1 MMKKEQD
8 SGLFNRLMGDKTI
21 WAMVALLAIF
31 SFLPVYSASSNLAY
45 LGSEDGNT
53 FVYLLKHFFHLAF
66 GLLIMFAVHK
76 IPYRYY
82 RGLSILLIPVVV
94 LLLIFTLAQGV
105 SVQGSY
111 ASRWIQL
118 PIVNMSFQTSEFAG
132 LILMIYVAR
141 YIAKKRENPI
151 TFKASLLHLW
161 LPVFLIVGLI
171 LPANLSTAL
180 ILFSMVVLLLIIG
193 GYSMRYLSII
203 LVSGI
208 VMLSIFG
215 LTAKAFPG
223 LFPNRVDTWISRI
236 ESFTDSRS
244 EKEQYQVEKAK
255 IAIATGGITGNGI
268 GKSVQ
273 RNFLPQSSS
282 DFIYAIIVEEMGLIG
297 GIGVLLV
304 YLILMFR
311 IAIIVTNANSMF
323 AKLLVIAVGVPV
335 VFQAFIN
342 IGVAVNLFPVTGQ
355 TLPLISSGGTSI
367 WMTCVAFGIVQS
379 VAARKGEVNSGNDE
393 DGSAINEFG
402 ENPLDVLSEAQ

>member
-1 MMKKEQD
+1 M
-8 SGLFNRLMGDKTI
+8 
-21 WAMVALLAIF
+21 A
-31 SFLPVYSASSNLAY
+31 
-45 LGSEDGNT
+45 
-53 FVYLLKHFFHLAF
+53 
-66 GLLIMFAVHK
+66 
-76 IPYRYY
+76 
-82 RGLSILLIPVVV
+82 
-94 LLLIFTLAQGV
+94 
-105 SVQGSY
+105 
-111 ASRWIQL
+111 
-118 PIVNMSFQTSEFAG
+118 AG
-132 LILMIYVAR
+132 LPDR
-141 YIAKKRENPI
+141 R
-151 TFKASLLHLW
+151 
-161 LPVFLIVGLI
+161 LI

-208 VMLSIFG
+208 LMLSIFG

>member
-1 MMKKEQD
+1 MLKKEQD

-45 LGSEDGNT
+45 LGGQDGNT
-53 FVYLLKHFFHLAF
+53 FVYLIKHFFHLAF

-76 IPYRYY
+76 IPYSYY

-141 YIAKKRENPI
+141 YIAKKRKNPI

-180 ILFSMVVLLLIIG
+180 ILFSMIVLLLIIG

-215 LTAKAFPG
+215 LTAKAFPD

-236 ESFTDSRS
+236 ESFTDSKS

-355 TLPLISSGGTSI
+355 TLPLVSSGGTSI

-379 VAARKGEVNSGNDE
+379 VAARKGEVKSENDKE
-393 DGSAINEFG
+393 ESPINEFG

>member
-21 WAMVALLAIF
+21 WAMVTLLAIF

-45 LGSEDGNT
+45 LGGQEGNT
-53 FVYLLKHFFHLAF
+53 FVYLIKHFFHLAF

-255 IAIATGGITGNGI
+255 IAIATGGITGKGI

-323 AKLLVIAVGVPV
+323 AKLLVIAVGVPI

-379 VAARKGEVNSGNDE
+379 VAARKGEVKSGNDE
-393 DGSAINEFG
+393 DGSPINEFG

>member
-1 MMKKEQD
+1 MLKKEKD

-45 LGSEDGNT
+45 LGGQDGNT
-53 FVYLLKHFFHLAF
+53 FVYLIKHFFHLAF

-141 YIAKKRENPI
+141 YIAKKRKDPI

-180 ILFSMVVLLLIIG
+180 ILFSMIVLLLIIG

-236 ESFTDSRS
+236 ESFTDSKS

-282 DFIYAIIVEEMGLIG
+282 DFIYAIIVEELGLIG

-355 TLPLISSGGTSI
+355 TLPLVSSGGTSI

-379 VAARKGEVNSGNDE
+379 VAARKGEVKSENDKE
-393 DGSAINEFG
+393 ESPINEFG